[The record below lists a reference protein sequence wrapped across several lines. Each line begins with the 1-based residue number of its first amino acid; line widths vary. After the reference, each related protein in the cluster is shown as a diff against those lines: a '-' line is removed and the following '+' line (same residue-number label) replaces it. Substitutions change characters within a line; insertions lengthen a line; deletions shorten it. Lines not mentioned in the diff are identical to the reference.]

1 MFTYTVH
8 RNQETIFETN
18 DLAEAR
24 KFFRKRGNNIA
35 IEYNKMANSTGFK
48 ASDKLVYRMFR
59 WDEDPEAE
67 DWVKCLDHKSFDI
80 KDWVRIFY

>member
-18 DLAEAR
+18 DLAEAL
-24 KFFRKRGNNIA
+24 KFFRKRRSNIV
-35 IEYNKMANSTGFK
+35 IEYDKMANSTGFK
-48 ASDKLVYRMFR
+48 VSDKLVYRVFR

-67 DWVKCLDHKSFDI
+67 DWFKCLDHKSFDI
-80 KDWVRIFY
+80 ADWVRIFY